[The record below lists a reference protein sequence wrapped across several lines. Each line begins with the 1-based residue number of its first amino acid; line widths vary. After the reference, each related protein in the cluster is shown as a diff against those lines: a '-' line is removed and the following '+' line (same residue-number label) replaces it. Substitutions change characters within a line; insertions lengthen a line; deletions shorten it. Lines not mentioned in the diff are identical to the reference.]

1 MIMSHCK
8 WIYCRR
14 RRVAGTVN
22 DQHRRGWWLL
32 PCIVSVAL
40 LASSLPARIGET
52 PERCAERYALK
63 QVPAKLTKGFWDKEQ
78 FYEKNGIQ
86 LSIRFLRSPEDG
98 LRAEYI
104 EYRPISTSG
113 VTLSEVKINSL
124 LSIVS
129 TNWSKLLPLPPLTP
143 PTNAVPD
150 STRTLTRTSKTKI
163 ITLEQTSGIEEKR
176 LKKEAAERK
185 ILAELIENR
194 NREIAHL
201 KDVIGVKII
210 PGTNFWHTAQ
220 AYACGDDTS
229 LTLFT
234 EAYVKA
240 YDHHVAL
247 EKALQRRAA
256 ATPLK
261 GF

>member
-1 MIMSHCK
+1 ML
-8 WIYCRR
+8 Y
-14 RRVAGTVN
+14 
-22 DQHRRGWWLL
+22 
-32 PCIVSVAL
+32 VAL
-40 LASSLPARIGET
+40 WATPLPARIGET
-52 PERCAERYALK
+52 PERCAERYVLK
-63 QVPAKLTKGFWDKEQ
+63 QTPVKFARGFWDKEQ
-78 FYEKNGIQ
+78 YYEKNGIQ

-98 LRAEYI
+98 LRADYI

-113 VTLSEVKINSL
+113 VTLSEVKIHSL

-150 STRTLTRTSKTKI
+150 STRTLARTSKTKI

-185 ILAELIENR
+185 ALAELIENR
-194 NREIAHL
+194 NRKIAHL
-201 KDVIGVKII
+201 KDVIGVTMI
-210 PGTNFWHTAQ
+210 PGTNFWHTAH
-220 AYACGDDTS
+220 AYACGNDTC

-240 YDHHVAL
+240 YDHHIAS
-247 EKALQRRAA
+247 ERALQRKAA